1 MARAWAAITRSS
13 PRARA
18 SWTSR
23 AAARAA
29 PSRSPATGSSRRLTS
44 LPDHVAK
51 NRAYWERT
59 SDAYQERHGRQ
70 LAEKAGLA
78 WGVWQVPEAE
88 LNVLGDGDGLD
99 VLELGCGRPVVDF
112 AGRPRSSPGMRND
125 YFELERF
132 EDAETVDFQL
142 PYGEWI
148 RLLRANGFEL
158 EDLIELRPPQNA
170 TTTYDFVA
178 LDWARRWPAEN
189 IWKARKRRAADK

>member
-1 MARAWAAITRSS
+1 
-13 PRARA
+13 
-18 SWTSR
+18 
-23 AAARAA
+23 
-29 PSRSPATGSSRRLTS
+29 
-44 LPDHVAK
+44 
-51 NRAYWERT
+51 
-59 SDAYQERHGRQ
+59 
-70 LAEKAGLA
+70 
-78 WGVWQVPEAE
+78 
-88 LNVLGDGDGLD
+88 
-99 VLELGCGRPVVDF
+99 
-112 AGRPRSSPGMRND
+112 MRND

>member
-88 LNVLGDGDGLD
+88 LN
-99 VLELGCGRPVVDF
+99 ELG
-112 AGRPRSSPGMRND
+112 
-125 YFELERF
+125 
-132 EDAETVDFQL
+132 
-142 PYGEWI
+142 
-148 RLLRANGFEL
+148 
-158 EDLIELRPPQNA
+158 PPQNA

-189 IWKARKRRAADK
+189 IWKALKRRAADK